1 MNWNLSVMSGN
12 SFGTYAEKLANKIQS
27 LWNRRILIIS
37 LPKHLPFH
45 YLFGNQEK
53 MP

>member
-27 LWNRRILIIS
+27 KADLVHMYKEQLITTV
-37 LPKHLPFH
+37 LHP
-45 YLFGNQEK
+45 EK
-53 MP
+53 VEK